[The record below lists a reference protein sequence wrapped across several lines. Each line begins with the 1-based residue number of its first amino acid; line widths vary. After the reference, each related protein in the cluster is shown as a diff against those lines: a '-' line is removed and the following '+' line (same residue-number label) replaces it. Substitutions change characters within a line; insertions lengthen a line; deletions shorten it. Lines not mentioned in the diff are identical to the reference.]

1 MDLTVATRLAI
12 ALALGLIIG
21 MEREWQG
28 QGSSDEEKS
37 AGIRSYAFAGFLGG
51 IVAVLEGTSGLLFL
65 AIAFLGFAAIVVT
78 AYVITARKTHDY
90 GITSELALLLT
101 FVLGALAGNGLITE
115 AVASAVVTAALL
127 GFKEELHRSLR
138 ILDRRELLAT
148 LQLLLIAAVALPLLP
163 DRDLGPW
170 NALNPRA
177 IGWLVLLIA
186 AISYA
191 GYFAMRFLGARV
203 GLLAT
208 AVLGALVSST
218 AVTVSF
224 GRMAKQGQASL
235 SLLGAGI
242 SLAAGTMALRI
253 LFEVLV
259 VNPALLKLLLPSI
272 GLLAGV
278 PLVATVAIAL
288 RKNSVES
295 STNIPLRNPIEL
307 GSALGFAAFLAI
319 LFILIR
325 VVESWFG
332 DAGIYLLSALS
343 GISDVDAVSLSL
355 AQATKGSLSLSVG
368 ATGIL
373 IAAMVNTVVKAS
385 LATLIGGW
393 QLARWSATILMG
405 SLLCSVIAAFF
416 TLR

>member
-1 MDLTVATRLAI
+1 MDLTLATRLAI
-12 ALALGLIIG
+12 ALTLGLIIG
-21 MEREWQG
+21 LERGWQG
-28 QGSSDEEKS
+28 RESPDEEQS

-51 IVAVLEGTSGLLFL
+51 IIAILEGSSGIVFL
-65 AIAFLGFAAIVVT
+65 AIAFLGFAAVVVT
-78 AYVITARKTHDY
+78 AYILTARKAQDY

-101 FVLGALAGNGLITE
+101 FALGALAGKGWIAE

-127 GFKEELHRSLR
+127 GFKEELHKSLR
-138 ILDRRELLAT
+138 ILDRRELIAT

-191 GYFAMRFLGARV
+191 GYFAMRFFGARV

-208 AVLGALVSST
+208 AILGALVSST

-224 GRMAKQGQASL
+224 GRMAKQGQS
-235 SLLGAGI
+235 SIPLLGAGI
-242 SLAAGTMALRI
+242 SLAAGTMAVRI
-253 LFEVLV
+253 LLEVLV
-259 VNPALLKLLLPSI
+259 VNPALLQLLLPPI
-272 GLLAGV
+272 ALLAVV
-278 PLVATVAIAL
+278 PLVAAVAIAL
-288 RKNSVES
+288 RKTPVDTSA
-295 STNIPLRNPIEL
+295 NIPLRNPIEL

-325 VVESWFG
+325 VLQSWFG
-332 DAGIYLLSALS
+332 DTGIYLLSALS
-343 GISDVDAVSLSL
+343 GVSDVDAVSLSL
-355 AQATKGSLSLSVG
+355 AQATKGNLALSVG

-373 IAAMVNTVVKAS
+373 IAALVNTVVKAL

-393 QLARWSATILMG
+393 QLARWSATILMV
-405 SLLCSVIAAFF
+405 SLLCSVITAFF
-416 TLR
+416 TMR

>member
-1 MDLTVATRLAI
+1 MDVSVVTRLAI

-28 QGSSDEEKS
+28 QGSPDEEQS

-65 AIAFLGFAAIVVT
+65 AIAFLGFAAIVAT
-78 AYVITARKTHDY
+78 AYFITARKTNDY

-101 FVLGALAGNGLITE
+101 FVLGALAGKGWLAE

-186 AISYA
+186 GISYA

-218 AVTVSF
+218 AVTLSF
-224 GRMAKQGQASL
+224 GRMAKQGQASIP
-235 SLLGAGI
+235 LLGAGI

-253 LFEVLV
+253 LLEVLV

-272 GLLAGV
+272 ALLAGV

-288 RKNSVES
+288 RKSATDT

-355 AQATKGSLSLSVG
+355 AQATKGSLGLSVG

-393 QLARWSATILMG
+393 QLARWSTTILMG
-405 SLLCSVIAAFF
+405 SLLCSIIAAFF

>member
-28 QGSSDEEKS
+28 QDSSDEQQS

-51 IVAVLEGTSGLLFL
+51 IVAVLEGMSGLLFL
-65 AIAFLGFAAIVVT
+65 AIAFLGFTAIVAT
-78 AYVITARKTHDY
+78 AYFITARKNNDY

-101 FVLGALAGNGLITE
+101 FVLGALAGKGLLAE

-138 ILDRRELLAT
+138 ILDRRELMAT

-163 DRDLGPW
+163 DQNLGPW

-186 AISYA
+186 AISYV

-208 AVLGALVSST
+208 AILGALVSST

-224 GRMAKQGQASL
+224 GRIAKQGQASL
-235 SLLGAGI
+235 PLLGAGI
-242 SLAAGTMALRI
+242 SLAAGTMAVRI
-253 LFEVLV
+253 LLEVLV

-272 GLLAGV
+272 ALLAGV
-278 PLVATVAIAL
+278 PLVATVAIVL
-288 RKNSVES
+288 RTSS
-295 STNIPLRNPIEL
+295 TDTSTNIPLRNPIEL

-319 LFILIR
+319 LFILIK

-332 DAGIYLLSALS
+332 DAGIYILSALS
-343 GISDVDAVSLSL
+343 GVSDVDAVSLSL
-355 AQATKGSLSLSVG
+355 AQATKGNLALSVG

-373 IAAMVNTVVKAS
+373 IAAMVNTVVKAL
-385 LATLIGGW
+385 LAALIGGW
-393 QLARWSATILMG
+393 QLARWSATILIG
-405 SLLCSVIAAFF
+405 SLLCSIIAAFF
-416 TLR
+416 SLK

>member
-1 MDLTVATRLAI
+1 MDVTVVTRLAI

-28 QGSSDEEKS
+28 QGSPDEEQS

-65 AIAFLGFAAIVVT
+65 AIAFLGFATIVAT
-78 AYVITARKTHDY
+78 AYFITARRTNDY

-101 FVLGALAGNGLITE
+101 FVLGALAGKGWLAE

-127 GFKEELHRSLR
+127 GFKDELHRSLR
-138 ILDRRELLAT
+138 ILDRRELMAT

-218 AVTVSF
+218 AVTLSF
-224 GRMAKQGQASL
+224 GRMAKQGQASIP
-235 SLLGAGI
+235 LLGAGI

-253 LFEVLV
+253 LLEVLV

-272 GLLAGV
+272 ALLAGV

-288 RKNSVES
+288 RQNSTDT

-307 GSALGFAAFLAI
+307 VSALGFAAFLAI

-355 AQATKGSLSLSVG
+355 AQATKGSLTLSVG

-373 IAAMVNTVVKAS
+373 IAAMVNTVVKAF

-405 SLLCSVIAAFF
+405 SLLCSIIAAFF
-416 TLR
+416 TLG